1 MRAIPSDSESLIAQL
16 EEQYPARC
24 RLPDETERD
33 HERYA
38 GKVELIHEMRVRL
51 DRMPSTTY

>member
-1 MRAIPSDSESLIAQL
+1 MTLLAQL

-24 RLPDETERD
+24 RRTGEDELI

-38 GKVELIHEMRVRL
+38 GKVELIAEIRSRL
-51 DRMPSTTY
+51 ETMPTTTY

>member
-1 MRAIPSDSESLIAQL
+1 MTLLAQL

-24 RLPDETERD
+24 RKLGEDELS

-38 GKVELIHEMRVRL
+38 GKVELIAEIRSRL
-51 DRMPSTTY
+51 DQMPSTTY